1 MTKIQSP
8 FQQARIKLTMWY
20 VIMFTILIGIFTY
33 LTLQAKQSAYIR
45 VYQVV
50 NTGSPGS
57 KQVQEF
63 SDTFEKFNQTFRERL
78 LGFDVGLFVVSTWLA
93 YVLSGKTLQPI
104 KNMLN
109 EQQTFAADVSHS
121 LRTPLSTISL
131 ELEAYERSQKRIS
144 LETKALLNSIKEEVF
159 SMTQLTSGM
168 LALVRS
174 GTDAYKTKF
183 TEVKLNQLM
192 EAVVQKMSPLA
203 HAKNQN
209 LSKELGDEA
218 TVWGNSDSLRQV
230 FYILLDNA
238 VKYSGCHSTI
248 TTSIIKHRSLV
259 NVIIKDNGRG
269 IPTKDLPHIFN
280 RFYRADKKTKG
291 TGLGLS
297 IAAKLVAQHEG
308 QIKVK
313 SQENRGTSFTLTFP
327 LRPEMT
333 S

>member
-192 EAVVQKMSPLA
+192 EAVVQKMNPLA
-203 HAKNQN
+203 QAKNQN

-238 VKYSGCHSTI
+238 VKYSGCNSTI

-291 TGLGLS
+291 TGLGLA
-297 IAAKLVAQHEG
+297 IAAKLVVQHEG

-313 SQENRGTSFTLTFP
+313 SQENQGTSFTLTFP